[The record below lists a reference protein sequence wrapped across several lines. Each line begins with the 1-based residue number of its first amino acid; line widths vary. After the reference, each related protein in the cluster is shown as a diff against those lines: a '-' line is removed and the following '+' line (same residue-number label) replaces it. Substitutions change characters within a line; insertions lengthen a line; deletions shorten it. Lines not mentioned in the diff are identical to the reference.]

1 MATAKTQLLKTQKV
15 KTGGVAADQLRSFIE
30 RIERLDEEKA
40 VLANDIKEVFSE
52 AKMNGFDTPA
62 MRQILK
68 LRKMDNSDR
77 QEREAILEL
86 YMRALGMTDNRE

>member
-1 MATAKTQLLKTQKV
+1 MSEENV

-30 RIERLDEEKA
+30 RIERLEEEKA

-62 MRQILK
+62 MREILK
-68 LRKMDNSDR
+68 LRKMDDNDR
-77 QEREAILEL
+77 QEKEAILDL
-86 YMRALGMTDNRE
+86 YMRALGMGDKLAD

>member
-1 MATAKTQLLKTQKV
+1 MATAKTQLLKKETV

-40 VLANDIKEVFSE
+40 VLANDIKEVFAE

-68 LRKMDNSDR
+68 LRKMNNSDR

-86 YMRALGMTDNRE
+86 YMAALGMAD

>member
-1 MATAKTQLLKTQKV
+1 MATAKTQKV
-15 KTGGVAADQLRSFIE
+15 QTGGVAADQLRSFIE

-40 VLANDIKEVFSE
+40 VLANDIKEVFAE

-77 QEREAILEL
+77 QEREAILDL
-86 YMRALGMTDNRE
+86 YMRALGMADNRDEED

>member
-1 MATAKTQLLKTQKV
+1 MATAKTQKV

-30 RIERLDEEKA
+30 RIERLDEEKS
-40 VLANDIKEVFSE
+40 VLANDIKEVFAE

-77 QEREAILEL
+77 QEREAILDL
-86 YMRALGMTDNRE
+86 YMRALGMADNRDEDD

>member
-1 MATAKTQLLKTQKV
+1 MATAKTQKV
-15 KTGGVAADQLRSFIE
+15 QTGGVAADQLRSFIE
-30 RIERLDEEKA
+30 RIERLDEEKS
-40 VLANDIKEVFSE
+40 VLANDIKEVFAE

-77 QEREAILEL
+77 EEREAILDL
-86 YMRALGMTDNRE
+86 YMRALGMADNRNEED

>member
-1 MATAKTQLLKTQKV
+1 MATAKTQKV

-40 VLANDIKEVFSE
+40 VLANDIKEVFAE

-77 QEREAILEL
+77 EEREAILDL
-86 YMRALGMTDNRE
+86 YMRALGMADNRNEED

>member
-1 MATAKTQLLKTQKV
+1 MATAKTAKV

-40 VLANDIKEVFSE
+40 VLANDIKEVFAE

-77 QEREAILEL
+77 QEREAILDF
-86 YMRALGMTDNRE
+86 YMRALGMADSRDEED

>member
-1 MATAKTQLLKTQKV
+1 MATAKTQKV
-15 KTGGVAADQLRSFIE
+15 KTGGVAADQLRSLIE

-40 VLANDIKEVFSE
+40 VLANDIKEVFAE

-77 QEREAILEL
+77 EEREAILDL
-86 YMRALGMTDNRE
+86 YMRALGMADNRDEED

>member
-1 MATAKTQLLKTQKV
+1 MATAKTQLLKDQTV

-40 VLANDIKEVFSE
+40 VLANDIKEVFAE

-62 MRQILK
+62 MRQIIK

-86 YMRALGMTDNRE
+86 YMAALGMADN

>member
-1 MATAKTQLLKTQKV
+1 MATVKTQKV

-30 RIERLDEEKA
+30 RIERLNEEKE
-40 VLANDIKEVFSE
+40 VLQNDIKEVFAE

-68 LRKMDNSDR
+68 LRKMDHSDR
-77 QEREAILEL
+77 QEREAILDL
-86 YMRALGMTDNRE
+86 YIRALGMNDSEPDEQED